1 MDMDR
6 ESYRRQLAALREE
19 NEHLRSAARTFGELA
34 ERLASELRRVRAQSG
49 ISAVQSGHAP
59 LMSRVSRTATAEPVR
74 RRAIR

>member
-1 MDMDR
+1 MDTER

-49 ISAVQSGHAP
+49 MSSAQSGHAP
-59 LMSRVSRTATAEPVR
+59 LMSRVSRTITAEPIR
-74 RRAIR
+74 RRAVR